1 MAMVCDFFFFYKEF
15 KSKKKIFFKVEGEWL
30 GQI

>member
-1 MAMVCDFFFFYKEF
+1 MWLWYVTFFYKEF
-15 KSKKKIFFKVEGEWL
+15 KSKKKNFFKVEGEWL